1 MSYFTRNILDFYKF
15 NEFNESYLKKYLIDT
30 EILGSF
36 PPNTKNPFPS
46 EYNNKNSFVGTID
59 KDNTYEINRFGFRGE
74 IYDNSET
81 IASGCSMTFGTGLP
95 EEGRWSNLLGNRVNR
110 GIINL
115 GNPGASVAPICNTI
129 IQYCLNNKMPKEIFC
144 LMPDFFRS
152 MVVVDREFYKSK
164 IDKGDAGKED
174 VLELLFCN
182 PNIKRDGYLLFMEVE
197 DKKYIED
204 LTSPHQLIL
213 DSINSIYIL
222 EAFCLS
228 NNIKLYWT
236 TWDIPSSLVME
247 ELCKMKNFKLKNFK
261 SFFQPDTK
269 KNEDPFTQNACNL
282 HHESEFK
289 DSLWWTMGSDY
300 SVINY
305 KKVYNR
311 KHPGVHFQTHVS
323 DFFYNLYKE
332 NNEND

>member
-115 GNPGASVAPICNTI
+115 GNPGASVATICNTI

-144 LMPDFFRS
+144 LLPDFFRS
-152 MVVVDREFYKSK
+152 MVVVDR
-164 IDKGDAGKED
+164 
-174 VLELLFCN
+174 
-182 PNIKRDGYLLFMEVE
+182 
-197 DKKYIED
+197 
-204 LTSPHQLIL
+204 
-213 DSINSIYIL
+213 
-222 EAFCLS
+222 
-228 NNIKLYWT
+228 
-236 TWDIPSSLVME
+236 
-247 ELCKMKNFKLKNFK
+247 
-261 SFFQPDTK
+261 
-269 KNEDPFTQNACNL
+269 
-282 HHESEFK
+282 
-289 DSLWWTMGSDY
+289 
-300 SVINY
+300 
-305 KKVYNR
+305 
-311 KHPGVHFQTHVS
+311 
-323 DFFYNLYKE
+323 
-332 NNEND
+332 